1 MTPEEIEAAVV
12 KVYPEFEEYMKSKV
26 HFTFSSL
33 TELIEWEKW
42 KEKEYKENLKTE
54 VHEALKTI

>member
-12 KVYPEFEEYMKSKV
+12 KVYPEFVNSMKSKGIIYP
-26 HFTFSSL
+26 SL